1 MVGTSQ
7 NGEIKRIFEEEPE
20 RIVKQKIEQKMN
32 VSKPIFTIGIKCKVP
47 NQNEK
52 VRIHIAMEIILNM
65 LIGESSNLYK
75 ELYQT
80 GNIFSMPSLSYEF
93 GDNYAHILIAENAND
108 PDTLFDRLREEI
120 ESFKKNGLNEE
131 DFERTRKM
139 IYGEYIKQYNDVT
152 AIARM
157 FLSDFMKGI
166 NSFDYLE
173 EVNIIDLNFVNQ
185 VLKEN
190 FDLDKMVLSV
200 VK

>member
-1 MVGTSQ
+1 
-7 NGEIKRIFEEEPE
+7 
-20 RIVKQKIEQKMN
+20 MN

-52 VRIHIAMEIILNM
+52 VRVHIAMEIILNM
-65 LIGESSNLYK
+65 LIGESSTLYK